1 MSSKPQFFSESIV
14 ELSSLSVSA
23 TDAQVAAAAQVSL
36 DHIPDEGTDVERL
49 INALVRLRHGSP
61 FEHNTFTFRVTV
73 PIFVARE
80 WQRHRIGSFNEVS
93 GRYTKLKPHFYIP
106 NPEKRGGLANG
117 GTSMVPER
125 KHLSPSVERL
135 ISNDLMVTSSSQ
147 AWKVYEGLIEGG
159 VANEVARMILP
170 LNIFTSFY
178 WTVNARSLMNF
189 LSLRVHDE
197 DARDISYPQYEIEQ
211 PAKMVEEYFSEA
223 MPFTHAAFVANGR
236 VAP

>member
-1 MSSKPQFFSESIV
+1 MSDYPLFFSESIV

-23 TDAQVAAAAQVSL
+23 TDDQVAAAAQVSL
-36 DHIPDEGTDVERL
+36 DHIPDEGTDVQRL

-93 GRYTKLKPHFYIP
+93 GRYTKLKGHFYIP
-106 NPEKRGGLANG
+106 KSNQRGGLANS
-117 GTSMVPER
+117 GTSMVPKR
-125 KHLSPSVERL
+125 DHLAIYTELDVEDQMRMMSIQSWSLYEDL
-135 ISNDLMVTSSSQ
+135 IND
-147 AWKVYEGLIEGG
+147 G

-170 LNIFTSFY
+170 LNTFTSFY
-178 WTVNARSLMNF
+178 WTINARSLMNF

-197 DARDISYPQYEIEQ
+197 NARDISYPQYEIEQ

>member
-1 MSSKPQFFSESIV
+1 MSSKPEFFSESSV

-23 TDAQVAAAAQVSL
+23 TDDQVAAAAQVSL

-61 FEHNTFTFRVTV
+61 FEHNKFTFRVTV

-93 GRYTKLKPHFYIP
+93 GRYTKLKGHFYIP
-106 NPEKRGGLANG
+106 RASDRGGLANA
-117 GTSMVPER
+117 GTSMVPKR
-125 KHLSPSVERL
+125 DHLAIYTELQVEDQMENASASAWYLYNNL
-135 ISNDLMVTSSSQ
+135 IDD
-147 AWKVYEGLIEGG
+147 G
-159 VANEVARMILP
+159 VSNEVARMILP
-170 LNIFTSFY
+170 LNVFTSFY

-197 DARDISYPQYEIEQ
+197 NARDISYPQYEIEQ

>member
-1 MSSKPQFFSESIV
+1 MSSNPKFFDNSIV

-23 TDAQVAAAAQVSL
+23 TDDQVAAAAQVSL
-36 DHIPDEGTDVERL
+36 DHIPNEDTDVERL

-61 FEHNTFTFRVTV
+61 FEHNKFTFRVTV

-106 NPEKRGGLANG
+106 NSELRGGLANS
-117 GTSMVPER
+117 GTSMVPKR
-125 KHLSPSVERL
+125 DHLNVHTESQIEDQMRTAS
-135 ISNDLMVTSSSQ
+135 IQ
-147 AWKVYEGLIEGG
+147 AWFLYEDMIDYG

-211 PAKMVEEYFSEA
+211 PAKVVEEYFAEA

>member
-1 MSSKPQFFSESIV
+1 MSSTPQFFSESIV
-14 ELSSLSVSA
+14 ELSNLSVTA

-36 DHIPDEGTDVERL
+36 DHIPDEGTDVKRL

-93 GRYTKLKPHFYIP
+93 GRYTKLKGHFYIP
-106 NPEKRGGLANG
+106 DPVMRGGLANA
-117 GTSMVPER
+117 GTSMVPKRE
-125 KHLSPSVERL
+125 HL
-135 ISNDLMVTSSSQ
+135 DASSEAYLTHQMRASSIRS
-147 AWKVYEGLIEGG
+147 WELYEAMIDNG

-170 LNIFTSFY
+170 LNVFTSFY

>member
-1 MSSKPQFFSESIV
+1 MSNKPEFFSDSTV
-14 ELSSLSVSA
+14 ELVSA
-23 TDAQVAAAAQVSL
+23 HASDEMVAVAAQVSL
-36 DHIPDEGTDVERL
+36 DKLPTEGTDVERL
-49 INALVRLRHGSP
+49 VKALMRMKHGSP
-61 FEHNTFTFRVTV
+61 FEHNSFTFRVTV
-73 PIFVARE
+73 PIFIARE

-106 NPEKRGGLANG
+106 NSELRGGLANS
-117 GTSMVPER
+117 GTSMVPKRDRLTIYTE
-125 KHLSPSVERL
+125 SQVEDQMRMSNIHSWGLYEAL
-135 ISNDLMVTSSSQ
+135 IGDR
-147 AWKVYEGLIEGG
+147 

-189 LSLRVHDE
+189 LALRVHDE

-211 PAKMVEEYFSEA
+211 PAKIVEELFAEH
-223 MPFTHAAFVANGR
+223 MPFTHEGFVANGR

>member
-1 MSSKPQFFSESIV
+1 MSEYPLFFSESIV

-23 TDAQVAAAAQVSL
+23 TDDQVAAAAQVSL
-36 DHIPDEGTDVERL
+36 DHIPDEGTDVQRL

-61 FEHNTFTFRVTV
+61 FEHNKFTFRVTV

-93 GRYTKLKPHFYIP
+93 GRYTKLKGHFYIP
-106 NPEKRGGLANG
+106 KSNQRGGLANS
-117 GTSMVPER
+117 GTSMVPKR
-125 KHLSPSVERL
+125 DHLAIYTELDVEDQMRMMSIQSWSLYEDL
-135 ISNDLMVTSSSQ
+135 IND
-147 AWKVYEGLIEGG
+147 G

-170 LNIFTSFY
+170 LNTFTSFY
-178 WTVNARSLMNF
+178 WTINARSLMNF

-197 DARDISYPQYEIEQ
+197 NARDISYPQYEIEQ
-211 PAKMVEEYFSEA
+211 PAKVVEEYFSEA

>member
-14 ELSSLSVSA
+14 ELTSLSVTA

-36 DHIPDEGTDVERL
+36 DHIPDEGTDVKRL
-49 INALVRLRHGSP
+49 INALMRLRHGSP
-61 FEHNTFTFRVTV
+61 FEHNAFTFRVTV

-93 GRYTKLKPHFYIP
+93 GRYTKLKGHFYVP
-106 NPEKRGGLANG
+106 DPVMRGGLANA
-117 GTSMVPER
+117 GTSMVPKRE
-125 KHLSPSVERL
+125 HL
-135 ISNDLMVTSSSQ
+135 DASSEAYLTHQMRASSIRS
-147 AWKVYEGLIEGG
+147 WELYEAMIDNG
-159 VANEVARMILP
+159 VANEVARMVLP
-170 LNIFTSFY
+170 LNVFTSFY

-211 PAKMVEEYFSEA
+211 PAKVVEEYFSEA

>member
-1 MSSKPQFFSESIV
+1 MSSNPKFFDNSIV

-23 TDAQVAAAAQVSL
+23 TDDRVAAAAQVSL
-36 DHIPDEGTDVERL
+36 DHIPNEDTDVERL

-61 FEHNTFTFRVTV
+61 FEHNMFTFRVTV

-106 NPEKRGGLANG
+106 NSELRGGLANS
-117 GTSMVPER
+117 GTSMVPKR
-125 KHLSPSVERL
+125 DHLNVYTESQIEDQMR
-135 ISNDLMVTSSSQ
+135 MSSIQS
-147 AWKVYEGLIEGG
+147 WTLYEAMIDDG

-211 PAKMVEEYFSEA
+211 PAKVVEEYFAEA

>member
-1 MSSKPQFFSESIV
+1 MSSKPEFFSESSV

-23 TDAQVAAAAQVSL
+23 TDDQVAAAAQVSL
-36 DHIPDEGTDVERL
+36 DHIPNEDTDVQRL

-61 FEHNTFTFRVTV
+61 FEHNKFTFRVTV

-106 NPEKRGGLANG
+106 NSELRGGLANS
-117 GTSMVPER
+117 GTSMVPKR
-125 KHLSPSVERL
+125 DHLNIYTE
-135 ISNDLMVTSSSQ
+135 SQ
-147 AWKVYEGLIEGG
+147 IEDQMRTASIHAWFLYEDMIDYG

-211 PAKMVEEYFSEA
+211 PAKVVEEYFAEA

>member
-1 MSSKPQFFSESIV
+1 MTSKPEFFSESSV

-23 TDAQVAAAAQVSL
+23 TDDQVAAAAQVSL

-61 FEHNTFTFRVTV
+61 FEHNKFTFRVTV

-93 GRYTKLKPHFYIP
+93 GRYTKLKGRFYIP
-106 NPEKRGGLANG
+106 RASERGGLANG
-117 GTSMVPER
+117 GTSMVPKRE
-125 KHLSPSVERL
+125 HLSQDFELYSIEVMRL
-135 ISNDLMVTSSSQ
+135 ANIQSWALYEDLI
-147 AWKVYEGLIEGG
+147 KNG

-197 DARDISYPQYEIEQ
+197 NARDISYPQYEIEQ

>member
-1 MSSKPQFFSESIV
+1 MSSAPKFFSESIV

-23 TDAQVAAAAQVSL
+23 TDDQVAAAAQVSL
-36 DHIPDEGTDVERL
+36 DHIPDEGTDVQRL

-93 GRYTKLKPHFYIP
+93 GRYVKLKPHFYIP
-106 NPEKRGGLANG
+106 NSELRGGLANS
-117 GTSMVPER
+117 GTSMVPKR
-125 KHLSPSVERL
+125 DHLSIYTETQIEDQMENASTHAWYLYENL
-135 ISNDLMVTSSSQ
+135 IDD
-147 AWKVYEGLIEGG
+147 G

-211 PAKMVEEYFSEA
+211 PAKVVEEYFSEA

>member
-1 MSSKPQFFSESIV
+1 MSSNPKFFDNSIV

-23 TDAQVAAAAQVSL
+23 TDDRVAAAAQVSL
-36 DHIPDEGTDVERL
+36 DHIPNEDTDVERL

-61 FEHNTFTFRVTV
+61 FEHNKFTFRVTV

-106 NPEKRGGLANG
+106 NSELRGGLANS
-117 GTSMVPER
+117 GTSMVPKR
-125 KHLSPSVERL
+125 DHLNVYTESQIEDQMR
-135 ISNDLMVTSSSQ
+135 MSSIQS
-147 AWKVYEGLIEGG
+147 WTLYEAMIDDG

-211 PAKMVEEYFSEA
+211 PAKVVEEYFAEA

>member
-1 MSSKPQFFSESIV
+1 MSEYPQFFSESIV

-23 TDAQVAAAAQVSL
+23 TDDQVAAAAQVSL
-36 DHIPDEGTDVERL
+36 DHIPDEGTDVQRL

-61 FEHNTFTFRVTV
+61 FEHNKFTFRVTV

-93 GRYTKLKPHFYIP
+93 GRYTKLKGHFYIP
-106 NPEKRGGLANG
+106 KSNQRGGLANS
-117 GTSMVPER
+117 GTSMVPKR
-125 KHLSPSVERL
+125 DHLAIYTELDVEDQMRMMSIQSWSLYEDL
-135 ISNDLMVTSSSQ
+135 IND
-147 AWKVYEGLIEGG
+147 G

-170 LNIFTSFY
+170 LNTFTSFY
-178 WTVNARSLMNF
+178 WTINARSLMNF

-197 DARDISYPQYEIEQ
+197 NARDISYPQYEIEQ
-211 PAKMVEEYFSEA
+211 PAKMVEEYFAEA

>member
-14 ELSSLSVSA
+14 ELVSA
-23 TDAQVAAAAQVSL
+23 DANDIQVATAAQVSQGRTPN
-36 DHIPDEGTDVERL
+36 DDTDVERL
-49 INALVRLRHGSP
+49 VKALVRLRHGSP
-61 FEHNTFTFRVTV
+61 FEHNKFTFRVTV
-73 PIFVARE
+73 PIFIARE

-93 GRYTKLKPHFYIP
+93 GRYTKLEGHFYIP
-106 NPEKRGGLANG
+106 NAQARGGLANG
-117 GTSMVPER
+117 GTSMVPKRE
-125 KHLSPSVERL
+125 HLTQDFELYSADQMRL
-135 ISNDLMVTSSSQ
+135 SNIQSWAL
-147 AWKVYEGLIEGG
+147 YEEMIEGG